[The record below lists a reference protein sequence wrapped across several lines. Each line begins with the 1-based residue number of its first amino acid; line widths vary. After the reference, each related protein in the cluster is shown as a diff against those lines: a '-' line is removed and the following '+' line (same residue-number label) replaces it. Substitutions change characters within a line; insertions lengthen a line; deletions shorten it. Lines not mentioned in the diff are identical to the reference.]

1 MRRAKGGYLK
11 KEYINTRISGI
22 KSFCIDTGQCV
33 GYYRHTFPGISFPVI
48 SLQKSVWPYR
58 PEIQLFIEKSGVLFG
73 KFTEQGTHRKGVQ
86 MSFST
91 ILSAAIDGLGAVS
104 YTHLTLPTT

>member
-33 GYYRHTFPGISFPVI
+33 GYYRHTFPGKSISGNLALIRVSDRIGRKSRLIDKWCLLDAFMNRKLI
-48 SLQKSVWPYR
+48 RKELQ
-58 PEIQLFIEKSGVLFG
+58 
-73 KFTEQGTHRKGVQ
+73 
-86 MSFST
+86 
-91 ILSAAIDGLGAVS
+91 
-104 YTHLTLPTT
+104 

>member
-58 PEIQLFIEKSGVLFG
+58 PEIQLFIEKVVFYSVNLRSRELIG
-73 KFTEQGTHRKGVQ
+73 KEYR
-86 MSFST
+86 
-91 ILSAAIDGLGAVS
+91 
-104 YTHLTLPTT
+104 